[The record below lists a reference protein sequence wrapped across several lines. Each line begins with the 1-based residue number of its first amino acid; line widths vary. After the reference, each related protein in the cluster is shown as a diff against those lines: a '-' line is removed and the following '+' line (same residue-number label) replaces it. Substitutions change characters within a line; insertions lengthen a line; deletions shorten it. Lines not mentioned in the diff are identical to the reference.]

1 MDTMR
6 NMKKKYEK
14 PEIMR
19 IKLDAQT
26 AVLSVCKAAATE
38 GGPTSA
44 SCGPPQFQPCEDAG
58 S

>member
-1 MDTMR
+1 MMK

-14 PEIMR
+14 PEIKR

-26 AVLSVCKAAATE
+26 AVLSVCKTSGT
-38 GGPTSA
+38 GGPTSGN
-44 SCGPPQFQPCEDAG
+44 CGPPQFQPCEDAG

>member
-1 MDTMR
+1 MMK

-14 PEIMR
+14 PEIKR

-26 AVLSVCKAAATE
+26 AVLTVCKTNPSD

-44 SCGPPQFQPCEDAG
+44 ICGPPQFQPCEDAG